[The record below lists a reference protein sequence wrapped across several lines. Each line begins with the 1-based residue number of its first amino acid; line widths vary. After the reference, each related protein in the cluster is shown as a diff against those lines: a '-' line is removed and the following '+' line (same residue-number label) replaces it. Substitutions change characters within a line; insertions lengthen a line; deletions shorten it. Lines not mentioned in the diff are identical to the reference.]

1 MEMSDNNKS
10 YFKILIVGHEFVG
23 LTAFC
28 YKLNTGKFDP
38 SLPFIVGIDYH
49 RFIIEMKD
57 GKKIVFFVYDTK
69 GQKTTLILTRSYFK
83 GADGIILMYSI
94 DFKESFDDLENWI
107 NMLKEEDSFEIPIY
121 LVGNKNDLETKREIT
136 KEQGAEYAEKYGFI
150 FTECSVKNDSWDKI
164 KSIFEDLAKVV
175 YEVSLGNNKS
185 KIIEQLNMKNEE
197 MKEMKEKRVKNK
209 LKNLMK
215 CLIF

>member
-1 MEMSDNNKS
+1 
-10 YFKILIVGHEFVG
+10 
-23 LTAFC
+23 
-28 YKLNTGKFDP
+28 
-38 SLPFIVGIDYH
+38 
-49 RFIIEMKD
+49 MKD
-57 GKKIVFFVYDTK
+57 GKKIVFIAYDTK
-69 GQKTTLILTRSYFK
+69 GQEKFRPLIRSYFK

-121 LVGNKNDLETKREIT
+121 LVGNKNDLETEREIT

-175 YEVSLGNNKS
+175 YEVSLGDNKS

-197 MKEMKEKRVKNK
+197 LREMKERKEKRFKNK

-215 CLIF
+215 YLNF

>member
-1 MEMSDNNKS
+1 MSDDNISSFN
-10 YFKILIVGHEFVG
+10 ILIVGQCYVG

-28 YKLNTGKFDP
+28 YKLRTGKFDP
-38 SLPFIVGIDYH
+38 YLPFIVGIDTH
-49 RFIIEMKD
+49 KFIIEMKD
-57 GKKIVFFVYDTK
+57 GKKIVFIVYDTK
-69 GQKTTLILTRSYFK
+69 GQEVSRHLTRTYFK
-83 GADGIILMYSI
+83 MSDGIILMYSI
-94 DFKESFDDLENWI
+94 DCKESFDDLENWI
-107 NMLKEEDSFEIPIY
+107 NMIKEEDSFEIPIY

-136 KEQGAEYAEKYGFI
+136 REQGAEYAEKYGLI

-197 MKEMKEKRVKNK
+197 MKELIEKRVKNK

-215 CLIF
+215 YLNF

>member
-1 MEMSDNNKS
+1 MYDDDDDKLSFN
-10 YFKILIVGHEFVG
+10 ILIVGHDYVG

-28 YKLNTGKFDP
+28 YKLNTGKFGP
-38 SLPFIVGIDYH
+38 YLLTNIAIETHYFK
-49 RFIIEMKD
+49 IEMKD
-57 GKKIVFFVYDTK
+57 GKKIDFKVFDTK
-69 GQKTTLILTRSYFK
+69 GQDRPVTRRYFK
-83 GADGIILMYSI
+83 RADGIILMYSI

-150 FTECSVKNDSWDKI
+150 FTECSVMYDSWDKI

-175 YEVSLGNNKS
+175 YEVFLGNNKS
-185 KIIEQLNMKNEE
+185 KIIEQLNMKNGV
-197 MKEMKEKRVKNK
+197 KELIEKRVKNK

-215 CLIF
+215 YLNF